1 MLGLMLVLTV
11 SSAYKHT
18 FALGDSLSLG
28 GNLIAAGVDW
38 RRWLPCPS
46 HLESEEKLRLINIQ
60 RLVELDCSRGV
71 KYWKS
76 MCTHICNI
84 CVHIYMQY
92 FMLPHHFSMVLASAL
107 LSCGIYKLISLLN
120 PLWALTAGLSWTFLF
135 YWLSNKHMHIILH
148 ANLHRRS
155 MTIMFSIFGFQN
167 HVFTCKKAIIWLR
180 RRDVVWYLQERDW

>member
-18 FALGDSLSLG
+18 FALCDSKP
-28 GNLIAAGVDW
+28 W
-38 RRWLPCPS
+38 
-46 HLESEEKLRLINIQ
+46 
-60 RLVELDCSRGV
+60 
-71 KYWKS
+71 WKS
-76 MCTHICNI
+76 NSSRCGLKEMIALPFSFGVRRKAPAHKYTAFGGIGLQPRGEILKIH
-84 CVHIYMQY
+84 VYPYSVQY

-167 HVFTCKKAIIWLR
+167 HVFTCKKAIIWLG